1 MIFYIIIGS
10 LFAFLLGYCMG
21 KQQGW
26 KSGYREAEV
35 LMPLKLRQDS
45 LEAGKCVICDEN
57 WVKASQCEIFS
68 RDVDTL

>member
-10 LFAFLLGYCMG
+10 LFTFLLGYCMG
-21 KQQGW
+21 KRQGW

-35 LMPLKLRQDS
+35 LMPLKLRQAS

-57 WVKASQCEIFS
+57 WTKASQCEIFS
-68 RDVDTL
+68 RDGDTL